1 MYHKHGVKP
10 RDGMAASLTEGR
22 APFAASVASVFLVY
36 VKEVTVTWVPFLG
49 TADLASGK
57 IQ

>member
-1 MYHKHGVKP
+1 
-10 RDGMAASLTEGR
+10 MAASLTEGR

-49 TADLASGK
+49 TAEEECLTWPVVKSSN
-57 IQ
+57 